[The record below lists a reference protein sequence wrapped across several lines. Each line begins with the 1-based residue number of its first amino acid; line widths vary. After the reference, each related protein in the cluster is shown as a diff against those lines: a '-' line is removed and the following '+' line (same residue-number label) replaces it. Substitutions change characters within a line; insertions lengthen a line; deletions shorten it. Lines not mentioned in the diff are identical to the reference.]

1 MPMPLWFGHINKRI
15 FNPIE
20 IRKGNRPVITHI
32 GRNTGTIFK
41 TPLDALPVDD
51 GYAFV
56 LVYGSDTDWVKNVL
70 TAGRAT
76 LRVDHEDVHLVRPRI
91 ETSEAA
97 WARLPATFKRPPGF
111 LRVNELLRMDAI

>member
-20 IRKGNRPVITHI
+20 IRKGKRPVITHI
-32 GRNTGTIFK
+32 GRTTGATFK
-41 TPLDALPVDD
+41 TPVDALPVDD

-56 LVYGSDTDWVKNVL
+56 LIYGSDSDWVKNVL

-76 LRVDHEDVHLVRPRI
+76 LRVDNEDVHLVRPRI

-97 WARLPATFKRPPGF
+97 WARLPAPYKRPPGF
-111 LRVNELLRMDAI
+111 LRVSELLRMDAV